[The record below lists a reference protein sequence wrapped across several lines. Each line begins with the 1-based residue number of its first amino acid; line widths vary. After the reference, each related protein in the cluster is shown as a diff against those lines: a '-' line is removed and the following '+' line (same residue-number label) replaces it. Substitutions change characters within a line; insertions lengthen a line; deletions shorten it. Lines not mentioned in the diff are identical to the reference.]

1 MDGNHGYI
9 KHSGDGHVRPAGG
22 RRRHRQQ
29 PRQPEHHGIQ
39 AARDRIQQPSGRGS
53 CPWRLH
59 HPDHR
64 QRRTGGV
71 ESGYGVELAGISR
84 IHEQGNLKATGNS
97 FDLAIQGQGFFQV
110 TLPTGGTAYSRDGTF
125 QINGD
130 GEIVTHIGYTL
141 APGITVPANATDV
154 TINTSGEVMAKVE
167 GQINL
172 VTVGKIQL
180 ALFANAAGL
189 ENTGDNL
196 LVETAAS
203 GAPAVGNPGAGGF
216 GSLAQGFLETS
227 NVNPIQEIANLIKA
241 QRAYELNAKVIETA
255 EKMVSTTTTA

>member
-1 MDGNHGYI
+1 MNAIEIAATGMFAQQVAVDVIANNLANLNTTGFKRRETEFSNLLVEDLERGGFTTPTTD
-9 KHSGDGHVRPAGG
+9 SAVPA
-22 RRRHRQQ
+22 
-29 PRQPEHHGIQ
+29 
-39 AARDRIQQPSGRGS
+39 
-53 CPWRLH
+53 
-59 HPDHR
+59 
-64 QRRTGGV
+64 GV

-84 IHEQGNLKATGNS
+84 IHEQGNLKATGNA
-97 FDLAIQGQGFFQV
+97 FDLAIQGQGFFQI
-110 TLPTGGTAYSRDGTF
+110 TLPTGEAAYSRDGTF

-141 APGITVPANATDV
+141 APGITVPADATDV
-154 TINTSGEVMAKVE
+154 TINASGEVMAKVE

-172 VTVGKIQL
+172 VNLGKIQL
-180 ALFANAAGL
+180 VLFANAAGL
-189 ENTGDNL
+189 DNTGDNL

-203 GAPAVGNPGAGGF
+203 GAPTVGNPGAGGF

-255 EKMVSTTTTA
+255 EKMASTTTTA

>member
-1 MDGNHGYI
+1 MEALTIAATGMFAQQVAVDVIANNLANLNTTGFKRRETEFSNLLVEDLERGGFTTPTTD
-9 KHSGDGHVRPAGG
+9 SAVPA
-22 RRRHRQQ
+22 
-29 PRQPEHHGIQ
+29 
-39 AARDRIQQPSGRGS
+39 
-53 CPWRLH
+53 
-59 HPDHR
+59 
-64 QRRTGGV
+64 GV

-84 IHEQGNLKATGNS
+84 IHEQGNLKATGNT
-97 FDLAIQGQGFFQV
+97 FDMAIQGQGFFQI
-110 TLPTGGTAYSRDGTF
+110 TLPTGEAAYSRDGTF

-141 APGITVPANATDV
+141 APGITVPADATDV
-154 TINTSGEVMAKVE
+154 TINASGEVMAKVE

-172 VTVGKIQL
+172 VNLGNIQL
-180 ALFANAAGL
+180 VLFANAAGL

-203 GAPAVGNPGAGGF
+203 GAPTVGNPGAGGF

-241 QRAYELNAKVIETA
+241 QRA
-255 EKMVSTTTTA
+255 

>member
-1 MDGNHGYI
+1 MDTLSIAATGMFAQQVAVDVIANNLANLNTTGF
-9 KHSGDGHVRPAGG
+9 KRRETEFSNLLVEDLVRGGFTTPTTDSAVPA
-22 RRRHRQQ
+22 
-29 PRQPEHHGIQ
+29 
-39 AARDRIQQPSGRGS
+39 
-53 CPWRLH
+53 
-59 HPDHR
+59 
-64 QRRTGGV
+64 GV

-97 FDLAIQGQGFFQV
+97 FDLAIQGQGFFQI

-172 VTVGKIQL
+172 VTLGKIQL

-189 ENTGDNL
+189 DNTGDNL

-216 GSLAQGFLETS
+216 GSLTQGFLETS

-255 EKMVSTTTTA
+255 EKMASTTTTA

>member
-1 MDGNHGYI
+1 MDTLSIAATGMFAQQVAVDVIANNLANLNTTGF
-9 KHSGDGHVRPAGG
+9 KRRETEFSNLLVEDLERGGFTTPTTDSAVPA
-22 RRRHRQQ
+22 
-29 PRQPEHHGIQ
+29 
-39 AARDRIQQPSGRGS
+39 
-53 CPWRLH
+53 
-59 HPDHR
+59 
-64 QRRTGGV
+64 GV

-84 IHEQGNLKATGNS
+84 IHEQGNLKATGNA
-97 FDLAIQGQGFFQV
+97 FDLAIQGQGFFQI
-110 TLPTGGTAYSRDGTF
+110 TLPTGEAAYSRDGTF

-154 TINTSGEVMAKVE
+154 TINASGEVMAKVE

-172 VTVGKIQL
+172 VNLGKIQL
-180 ALFANAAGL
+180 VLFANPAGL

-203 GAPAVGNPGAGGF
+203 GAPTVGNPGAGGF

-255 EKMVSTTTTA
+255 EKMASTTTTA

>member
-1 MDGNHGYI
+1 MDTLSIAATGMFAQQVAVDVIANNLANMNTTGFKRRDTEFSNLLVEDLDRGGFTTPI
-9 KHSGDGHVRPAGG
+9 TDSAVPA
-22 RRRHRQQ
+22 
-29 PRQPEHHGIQ
+29 
-39 AARDRIQQPSGRGS
+39 
-53 CPWRLH
+53 
-59 HPDHR
+59 
-64 QRRTGGV
+64 GV

-84 IHEQGNLKATGNS
+84 IHEQGNLKATGNT
-97 FDLAIQGQGFFQV
+97 FDLAIQGQGFFQI
-110 TLPTGGTAYSRDGTF
+110 TLPTGEAAYSRDGTF

-141 APGITVPANATDV
+141 APGITVPADATDV
-154 TINTSGEVMAKVE
+154 TINASGEVMAKVE

-172 VTVGKIQL
+172 VNLGKIQL
-180 ALFANAAGL
+180 VLFANAAGL
-189 ENTGDNL
+189 DNTGDNL

-203 GAPAVGNPGAGGF
+203 GAPTVGTPGTGGF

-255 EKMVSTTTTA
+255 EKMASTTTTA

>member
-1 MDGNHGYI
+1 MDTLSIAATGMFAQQVAVDVIANNLANLNTTGF
-9 KHSGDGHVRPAGG
+9 KRRETEFSNLLVEDLERGGFTTPTTDSAVPA
-22 RRRHRQQ
+22 
-29 PRQPEHHGIQ
+29 
-39 AARDRIQQPSGRGS
+39 
-53 CPWRLH
+53 
-59 HPDHR
+59 
-64 QRRTGGV
+64 GV

-84 IHEQGNLKATGNS
+84 IHEQGNLKATGNA
-97 FDLAIQGQGFFQV
+97 FDLAIQGQGFFEI
-110 TLPTGGTAYSRDGTF
+110 TLPTGEAAYSRDGTF

-154 TINTSGEVMAKVE
+154 TINASGEVMAKVE

-172 VTVGKIQL
+172 VNLGKIQL
-180 ALFANAAGL
+180 VLFANPAGL

-203 GAPAVGNPGAGGF
+203 GAPTVGNPGAGGF

-255 EKMVSTTTTA
+255 EKMASTTTTA

>member
-1 MDGNHGYI
+1 MDTLSIAATGMFAQQVAVDVIANNRANLNTTGF
-9 KHSGDGHVRPAGG
+9 KRRETEFSNLLVEDLERGGFTTPTTDSAVPA
-22 RRRHRQQ
+22 
-29 PRQPEHHGIQ
+29 
-39 AARDRIQQPSGRGS
+39 
-53 CPWRLH
+53 
-59 HPDHR
+59 
-64 QRRTGGV
+64 GV

-84 IHEQGNLKATGNS
+84 IHEQGNLKATGNT
-97 FDLAIQGQGFFQV
+97 FDLAIQGQGFFQI
-110 TLPTGGTAYSRDGTF
+110 TLPTGETAYTRDGTF

-141 APGITVPANATDV
+141 APGITVPADATDV
-154 TINTSGEVMAKVE
+154 TINASGEVMAKVE

-172 VTVGKIQL
+172 VNLGNIQL
-180 ALFANAAGL
+180 VLFANAAGL

-203 GAPAVGNPGAGGF
+203 GAPTVGNPGAGGF

-255 EKMVSTTTTA
+255 EKMASTTTTA